1 MNCMLVL
8 VFYTSIQA
16 FTLITTNVSKWE
28 RSGRLF
34 LVSMLGLTTSMDGF
48 WVIFTLARC
57 GRTNSFA
64 AYVLAFTGKSNIKCL
79 NVPYKFL
86 HWRFSS
92 LLNSENCLHLTMQGN
107 ASTISKASGSC
118 AMKLAATIWGMRP
131 LSWTQVRLRN
141 HNTQGRDSEVH
152 QHIQA
157 LSRIWTKYG
166 KHQFGKHPSYLPPCY
181 AESVCTAK
189 SENMSWL
196 ALMLQSTKCRD
207 VNILQSILKVPNRF
221 GGSQQRS
228 VQCYIK

>member
-1 MNCMLVL
+1 MGHLPTRLCLRKKNLHCFCTCLRTPTRTLKYQVVSLRGFIRSSLEYIMLVIQKETMLIWGNCMLVL

-34 LVSMLGLTTSMDGF
+34 LVLMLGLTTSMDGF

-92 LLNSENCLHLTMQGN
+92 LLNSENCLHLTM
-107 ASTISKASGSC
+107 
-118 AMKLAATIWGMRP
+118 
-131 LSWTQVRLRN
+131 
-141 HNTQGRDSEVH
+141 
-152 QHIQA
+152 
-157 LSRIWTKYG
+157 
-166 KHQFGKHPSYLPPCY
+166 
-181 AESVCTAK
+181 
-189 SENMSWL
+189 
-196 ALMLQSTKCRD
+196 
-207 VNILQSILKVPNRF
+207 
-221 GGSQQRS
+221 
-228 VQCYIK
+228 